1 METQWI
7 LAFVLPLLRLI
18 NTKVHELLIKKAC
31 ADDKSLTNIYV
42 SITINANYAL
52 FIAVSIGSLATQ
64 LTSYLILSVEVL
76 LNLYECYK
84 IIKLGRRIEAESSLH
99 NELKEERKQA
109 ILTLVS
115 IEILE
120 TMVPIIYAITFLIAY
135 YGPNAS
141 ILGGIQN
148 SYWQFEAV
156 ENITPVLESVSKM
169 ILIDLSGSIL
179 IGALLWKYSAI
190 NLLKES
196 CKVMK
201 TYFSLFALKVGIIL
215 ARVNT

>member
-1 METQWI
+1 M
-7 LAFVLPLLRLI
+7 
-18 NTKVHELLIKKAC
+18 
-31 ADDKSLTNIYV
+31 
-42 SITINANYAL
+42 
-52 FIAVSIGSLATQ
+52 
-64 LTSYLILSVEVL
+64 

-84 IIKLGRRIEAESSLH
+84 IIKLGRRIEAESSLR

-120 TMVPIIYAITFLIAY
+120 TLVPIIYAITFLVAY

-141 ILGGIQN
+141 ILGDIQN

-156 ENITPVLESVSKM
+156 ENITPVLESVSRM

-196 CKVMK
+196 CTVMK
-201 TYFSLFALKVGIIL
+201 THFFLFAFKVGIIVG
-215 ARVNT
+215 RVSTRYKDILSITP